1 MRPVFKTQN
10 KAEADEAQR
19 RHFWAMTPLERLE
32 LAVRLNAQARLLYAA
47 NPANPP
53 LPVPNGKRVLKSAT
67 PIPRRG
73 R

>member
-1 MRPVFKTQN
+1 MRPVFKSRD
-10 KAEADEAQR
+10 KASLEQLQR
-19 RHFWAMTPLERLE
+19 QHYWAMTPYERLA
-32 LAVRLNAQARLLYAA
+32 LAVQLNRQAQLIYAA

-53 LPVPNGKRVLKSAT
+53 LPADGGRVLKSAA